1 MVNLTDIQ
9 KQQII
14 EIYPKIK
21 TGRADSVETTKKMVI
36 LCPCRT
42 NQSDL
47 YKNLW
52 FKQITPVIFHPIL
65 SYNGIRLMC
74 GTIALFVNYEDSYF
88 RKHKWLLH
96 KINICPLDFHDHV
109 QRSKF

>member
-36 LCPCRT
+36 LYNDIFKTGYKPNTSCSSCLNEIWNGILT
-42 NQSDL
+42 L
-47 YKNLW
+47 YKN
-52 FKQITPVIFHPIL
+52 
-65 SYNGIRLMC
+65 
-74 GTIALFVNYEDSYF
+74 
-88 RKHKWLLH
+88 
-96 KINICPLDFHDHV
+96 IN
-109 QRSKF
+109 